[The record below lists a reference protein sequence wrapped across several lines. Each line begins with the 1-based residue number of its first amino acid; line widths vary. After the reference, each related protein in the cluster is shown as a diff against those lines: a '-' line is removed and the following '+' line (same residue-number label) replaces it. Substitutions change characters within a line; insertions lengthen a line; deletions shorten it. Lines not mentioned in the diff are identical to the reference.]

1 MGLVDVGC
9 VRGAVSGY
17 RSGYGTPHGGRPG
30 RRESRGRIIGKP
42 RLRGA
47 NRIRESSVNGVESQ
61 LERGTLC
68 WLVTGDASVLVDRA
82 VHQLTAWG
90 KARCGPPSFNFSTVY
105 GSDPNAVGALASART
120 LPMMAPLRV
129 VVLRELDQ
137 ADDATLAAIAAYLE
151 DPSPS
156 TLFVACGA
164 GFPKVRKGG
173 SNWSAKIAPLIKK
186 SGVHLKFGAE
196 DVQPATFIREHASTL
211 GKELSRADAELLVA
225 LVGRDL
231 GPLVRELEKVA
242 LYVGDSPRID
252 ADAIHAACS
261 LLAEAEVWSLTAAIA
276 SRDAG
281 AAWLS
286 LQRLLDG
293 GDAPH
298 RLLGLVVW
306 QLRQALQVIEL
317 ARAGRSEREIREL
330 VKGVRGEALSKILAN
345 AQSTA
350 GSAALL
356 ESVARCNRAM
366 NSHRAGDRHV
376 FEAFVL
382 EICR

>member
-1 MGLVDVGC
+1 M
-9 VRGAVSGY
+9 
-17 RSGYGTPHGGRPG
+17 
-30 RRESRGRIIGKP
+30 
-42 RLRGA
+42 
-47 NRIRESSVNGVESQ
+47 NRIESHLQEGA
-61 LERGTLC
+61 LC
-68 WLVTGDASVLVDRA
+68 WMVTGDAAVLVDRA
-82 VHQLTAWG
+82 VHQLADWG
-90 KARCGPPSFNFSTVY
+90 RARCGPPSFNFSTVY
-105 GSDPNAVGALASART
+105 GSDPNAVGAVASART
-120 LPMMAPLRV
+120 LPMMASLRV
-129 VVLRELDQ
+129 VILREFDQ

-156 TLFVACGA
+156 TLFIVCGA

-173 SNWSAKIAPLIKK
+173 SNWSVKIAPLIKK

-196 DVQPATFIREHASTL
+196 DVQPVSFVREHASTL
-211 GKELSRADAELLVA
+211 GKDLSRSDAELLVA

-242 LYVGDSPRID
+242 LYVGESPRID
-252 ADAIHAACS
+252 TDAIHAACS
-261 LLAEAEVWSLTAAIA
+261 LLAEAEVWGLTAAIA
-276 SRDAG
+276 ARDAG
-281 AAWLS
+281 AAWML

-345 AQSTA
+345 AKSTA
-350 GSAALL
+350 GSAVLL
-356 ESVARCNRAM
+356 EAVARCNRTM

-376 FEAFVL
+376 FESFVL
-382 EICR
+382 DICR